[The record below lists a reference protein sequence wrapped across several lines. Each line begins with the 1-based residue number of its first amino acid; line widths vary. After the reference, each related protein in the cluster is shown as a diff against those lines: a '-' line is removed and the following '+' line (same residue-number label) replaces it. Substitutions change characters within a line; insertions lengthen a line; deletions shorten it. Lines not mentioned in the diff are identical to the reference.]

1 MTEKSI
7 SLFPLKEESDS
18 KISNIKKN
26 KSSNNKN
33 FSTKKSVRINFD
45 VKSLINKKVFT
56 PKNDISSPVD
66 LCLASLDSLPKQRS
80 KECLKYI
87 ISYLKSLP
95 NFMNIISKEKN
106 IKLSENLIEQ
116 ISIHLRHEFI
126 PKNNLVCRFGEKGEK
141 FYIILKGKVI
151 FLVPKPDKCYL
162 NLEEYI
168 IYLMQLRRNNELEL
182 LKNLII
188 QNKYY
193 YQIDNDDFDFYIKNE
208 YSKYQKYLMNKGRRK
223 TSRAKTRIIT
233 NGSANNKIIRFA
245 NDITKELKSPIKN
258 INIKSDKNLNDINNN
273 KTINNKNNN
282 NGQNEKDKEQK
293 TFFSLNTYKKMGE
306 IIDIIKKKKVD
317 SKEDPFQGLNSPKIY
332 LKSNNVINTQ
342 LDAKGRELV
351 NIYTYEEMSIFED
364 GQNFGFIALQSKNC
378 KRVATAIVIE
388 DCDLGVLNKDEYLQ
402 FFEIISNKEKKNLYE
417 LLKFYNLIT
426 TISELK
432 FIKKY
437 YHMFEYIK
445 YHKNNAVMNINTK
458 INELLVFNTGLYIV
472 NICVN
477 IPELNELI
485 IKLKYMRGK
494 LLGLSKKKIEK
505 QIYELRENQEIIMRK
520 NYMTI
525 EDNKLLLN
533 KNDLTISIVSEHLI
547 IGYPDTVDP
556 DTHLPY
562 FNCTCLSAEGDA
574 YFLSNRSIYLVNK
587 DSIVIHDL
595 KDFCLKKLEYNIN
608 RLQQFKKELTSKT
621 TLTDIFF
628 HIEDEIEF
636 NGVNPNRNINRE
648 RCFSESNMSIN
659 DLQLNNNSDENN
671 NHIIDRNQLA
681 KKKGNNNNKTL
692 LASKINSNIAETLNN
707 YNYNLKNKNNNNLK
721 TRNKINNLNNLNNKN
736 NNNGIN
742 SSDIIRKLR
751 ESILEKQKKIEF
763 KKEQYFKNI
772 ENINKNKKEK
782 MKIKLESSISLNVN
796 SSKDIDNS
804 ILNKNIDKNIYMREA
819 LNNRIKSSFSRE
831 DFSPNYKYNYFNIQ
845 NNLIKD
851 NKFIDNINTISYN
864 SNTLHNNNTEENSLT
879 LPAIEKNKFSYFI
892 TNLKTES
899 EPKVNYLEN
908 HIKKNIKNP
917 NNFINYEEYRPLLST
932 SLVKEKYIIFKS
944 PHRPVREDFVDLDH
958 HPIKPKMRSLK
969 PIRLKKLR
977 NLELDDIEKNVEEK
991 NINYMNILS
1000 FNNQLKE
1007 NNLFNSNIKEKY
1019 KELNNLVKRFQK
1031 TKNEVID

>member
-1 MTEKSI
+1 M
-7 SLFPLKEESDS
+7 
-18 KISNIKKN
+18 
-26 KSSNNKN
+26 
-33 FSTKKSVRINFD
+33 
-45 VKSLINKKVFT
+45 
-56 PKNDISSPVD
+56 
-66 LCLASLDSLPKQRS
+66 
-80 KECLKYI
+80 
-87 ISYLKSLP
+87 
-95 NFMNIISKEKN
+95 
-106 IKLSENLIEQ
+106 
-116 ISIHLRHEFI
+116 
-126 PKNNLVCRFGEKGEK
+126 
-141 FYIILKGKVI
+141 
-151 FLVPKPDKCYL
+151 
-162 NLEEYI
+162 
-168 IYLMQLRRNNELEL
+168 
-182 LKNLII
+182 
-188 QNKYY
+188 
-193 YQIDNDDFDFYIKNE
+193 
-208 YSKYQKYLMNKGRRK
+208 
-223 TSRAKTRIIT
+223 
-233 NGSANNKIIRFA
+233 
-245 NDITKELKSPIKN
+245 
-258 INIKSDKNLNDINNN
+258 
-273 KTINNKNNN
+273 
-282 NGQNEKDKEQK
+282 
-293 TFFSLNTYKKMGE
+293 
-306 IIDIIKKKKVD
+306 
-317 SKEDPFQGLNSPKIY
+317 
-332 LKSNNVINTQ
+332 KSNNVINTH
-342 LDAKGRELV
+342 LEAKGRELV

-505 QIYELRENQEIIMRK
+505 QIFEIRENQEIIMRK

-556 DTHLPY
+556 ETHLPY

-587 DSIVIHDL
+587 DSIVIHNL

-648 RCFSESNMSIN
+648 RCFSESNMNIN
-659 DLQLNNNSDENN
+659 DLQLNNNSDEDN

-681 KKKGNNNNKTL
+681 KKKGYNNNKTL

-721 TRNKINNLNNLNNKN
+721 TTNKINNLNNKN
-736 NNNGIN
+736 NNNCIN

-831 DFSPNYKYNYFNIQ
+831 DFSPKNKYNYFNIQ

-851 NKFIDNINTISYN
+851 NKFIDSINTISYN

-879 LPAIEKNKFSYFI
+879 LPPIEKNKFSYFI

-899 EPKVNYLEN
+899 EPKVNHPEN
-908 HIKKNIKNP
+908 HIKKNTKNP
-917 NNFINYEEYRPLLST
+917 NNFISYEEYRPLLST
-932 SLVKEKYIIFKS
+932 SLVKEKYIVFKS
-944 PHRPVREDFVDLDH
+944 PHRPVREDFIDLDQ

-977 NLELDDIEKNVEEK
+977 NLELDDIEKNGEEK
-991 NINYMNILS
+991 KINYMNILS
-1000 FNNQLKE
+1000 FNYQLKE

-1019 KELNNLVKRFQK
+1019 KELNNLVKSLQK

>member
-1 MTEKSI
+1 M
-7 SLFPLKEESDS
+7 
-18 KISNIKKN
+18 
-26 KSSNNKN
+26 
-33 FSTKKSVRINFD
+33 
-45 VKSLINKKVFT
+45 
-56 PKNDISSPVD
+56 
-66 LCLASLDSLPKQRS
+66 
-80 KECLKYI
+80 
-87 ISYLKSLP
+87 
-95 NFMNIISKEKN
+95 
-106 IKLSENLIEQ
+106 
-116 ISIHLRHEFI
+116 
-126 PKNNLVCRFGEKGEK
+126 
-141 FYIILKGKVI
+141 
-151 FLVPKPDKCYL
+151 
-162 NLEEYI
+162 
-168 IYLMQLRRNNELEL
+168 
-182 LKNLII
+182 
-188 QNKYY
+188 
-193 YQIDNDDFDFYIKNE
+193 
-208 YSKYQKYLMNKGRRK
+208 
-223 TSRAKTRIIT
+223 
-233 NGSANNKIIRFA
+233 
-245 NDITKELKSPIKN
+245 
-258 INIKSDKNLNDINNN
+258 
-273 KTINNKNNN
+273 
-282 NGQNEKDKEQK
+282 
-293 TFFSLNTYKKMGE
+293 
-306 IIDIIKKKKVD
+306 
-317 SKEDPFQGLNSPKIY
+317 
-332 LKSNNVINTQ
+332 KSNNVINTQ
-342 LDAKGRELV
+342 LDSKGRELV

-636 NGVNPNRNINRE
+636 NGANPNRNINRE

-721 TRNKINNLNNLNNKN
+721 TRNKINNLNNKN

-917 NNFINYEEYRPLLST
+917 NNFISYEEYRPLLST

-944 PHRPVREDFVDLDH
+944 PHRPVREDFIDLDH

-969 PIRLKKLR
+969 PIRLKKLS
-977 NLELDDIEKNVEEK
+977 NLELDDIEKNGEEK